1 MFTKSARFYD
11 ALYQF
16 KDYGKAVG
24 LLHELIQEWRPGAL
38 TLLDVA
44 CGTGKHVEFLQENY
58 SVEGLDINPDLLKI
72 ARERCPG
79 ITFHEADMSRFD
91 LGEKFDVVCCL
102 FSSIG
107 YVQTKL
113 KLDESIHAMA
123 RHLRPGG
130 LLVVE
135 PWIFPDKYW
144 KNKLVSN
151 YADLDD
157 LKISWMYIQEQE
169 EMTSVFDIN
178 YLVGTG
184 SEISYFSEKHVMGL
198 WSDEEYR
205 EAFRKAGVSVNYEEK
220 GFFGRGV
227 YYGILQ

>member
-16 KDYGKAVG
+16 KDYGKAVQ
-24 LLHELIQEWRPGAL
+24 LLHQLIQEMKPGASD
-38 TLLDVA
+38 LLDVA
-44 CGTGKHVEFLQENY
+44 CGTGKHIEYLRENY
-58 SVEGLDINPDLLKI
+58 RVEGLDINPALLKI
-72 ARERCPG
+72 ACERCPG
-79 ITFHEADMSRFD
+79 VTFHEADMTRFE

-102 FSSIG
+102 FSSIA
-107 YVQTKL
+107 YVQTKE
-113 KLDESIHAMA
+113 KLAEAIQAMA
-123 RHLRPGG
+123 RHLNPGG
-130 LLVVE
+130 LLLIE

-144 KNKLVSN
+144 KDKLIAN
-151 YADLDD
+151 FADLDD

-169 EMTSVFDIN
+169 GLTSVFDIN

-184 SEISYFSEKHVMGL
+184 AGISHFSEKHVMGL
-198 WSDEEYR
+198 WTDVEYR
-205 EAFRKAGVSVNYEEK
+205 DAFRKAGVSVEYEEN